1 MQSVETKFIPCTNT
15 KPERIKVS
23 AWCGSKIY
31 SVPMEADGMTQAHT
45 ICALRFIKE
54 RNWLG
59 GKSYQVVRGGRADTS
74 GFNFCIIT
82 DKDLIDVEG
91 VK

>member
-1 MQSVETKFIPCTNT
+1 MQSVETKFIPCTST
-15 KPERIKVS
+15 KPDRIKVS
-23 AWCGSKIY
+23 AESSSKVY
-31 SVPMEADGMTQAHT
+31 SIPMEADGMVEAHT
-45 ICALRFIKE
+45 ICALRFLKE
-54 RNWLG
+54 RDWLG

-82 DKDLIDVEG
+82 DNDLIDVEG